1 MDMYYLRSF
10 NFLAPVLVLLEEEK
24 KPWERNGE
32 PIEKATWKQPQLV
45 GSLVDGSNFF
55 APISAI
61 EDAAMWRR
69 SRCAYYAHN
78 TRLPRVPQ
86 SAIKSPIVFIYVYNL
101 EIKFVKYLIN
111 NFHFVSSAW

>member
-1 MDMYYLRSF
+1 MRKEWRTD
-10 NFLAPVLVLLEEEK
+10 
-24 KPWERNGE
+24 WESHM
-32 PIEKATWKQPQLV
+32 KAASV
-45 GSLVDGSNFF
+45 GRSLVDGSNFF

-69 SRCAYYAHN
+69 SRRAYYAHN